1 MSAGDPGLYISGG
14 ERHGA
19 GCAAGPRKKER
30 RTMDLG
36 LQGKRAFVS
45 GSTSGIG
52 EAIARNLAAEGAA
65 VVINGRDEKEAAR
78 IAGAIEGQKGQ
89 VSLAVGDLRTEEGAA
104 AVAAKALAGGPVD
117 ILVNNAG
124 SYAYRPFFE
133 VSAASFLETY
143 DGNVGVAVR
152 MIRAFAPAM
161 RERGWGRVIQVGS
174 AVGVQPPPEHPDY
187 SAAKAALT
195 NLTVSLAKA
204 LSGSG
209 VTVNTVSP
217 GMVATAKVTSM
228 LTQMGGYRGW
238 GSAWADVEKAI
249 LREVLPNG
257 VGRLG
262 RVEDVAHLVA
272 FLASPLSGYIHGA
285 DLRIDGGSTVT
296 TH

>member
-1 MSAGDPGLYISGG
+1 
-14 ERHGA
+14 
-19 GCAAGPRKKER
+19 
-30 RTMDLG
+30 MDLG

-52 EAIARNLAAEGAA
+52 EAIAKSLAAEGAA
-65 VVINGRDEKEAAR
+65 VVINGRDEKEATRVAR
-78 IAGAIEGQKGQ
+78 AIEGQKGRA
-89 VSLAVGDLRTEEGAA
+89 SLAVGDLRTEEGVA
-104 AVAAKALAGGPVD
+104 AVVETVLAGGPVD

-124 SYAYRPFFE
+124 AYAYRAFFE
-133 VSAASFLETY
+133 TSAASFLEMY
-143 DGNVGVAVR
+143 EGNVGVAVR
-152 MIRAFAPAM
+152 MIQAFAPRM
-161 RERGWGRVIQVGS
+161 RERGWGRIIQIGS
-174 AVGVQPPPEHPDY
+174 AVGAQPPAEQPDY

-217 GMVATAKVTSM
+217 GIVATTKVAAM
-228 LTQMGGYRGW
+228 FTQLGAYRGW
-238 GSAWADVEKAI
+238 GSAWADVEKGI

-262 RVEDVAHLVA
+262 RVEDVAHLVT

-285 DLRIDGGSTVT
+285 NLRIDGGSAVATN
-296 TH
+296 